1 MSLFGMGGW
10 ELFLVFIIMLI
21 VAGPKRIA
29 QWAYTLGKWSTKMR
43 EVWQQTVVVLQRE
56 LDEAGIEV
64 DLPQDLPTRQN
75 LRQTAQQFGKQV
87 MSPALDPFTEVTKE
101 LQDGLKS
108 SITDVKQVANEVDD
122 SINKLDSQ
130 VTRQP

>member
-87 MSPALDPFTEVTKE
+87 MSPALDPITEVTKE

-108 SITDVKQVANEVDD
+108 SITDVKQVANEVDA
-122 SINKLDSQ
+122 SINKPDSQ
-130 VTRQP
+130 GTRQP